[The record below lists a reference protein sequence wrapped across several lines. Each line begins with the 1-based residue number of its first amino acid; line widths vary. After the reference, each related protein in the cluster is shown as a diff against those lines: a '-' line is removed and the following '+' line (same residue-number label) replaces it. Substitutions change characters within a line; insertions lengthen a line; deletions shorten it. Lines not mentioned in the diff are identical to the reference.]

1 MPSVERVDTLHVATE
16 TITFEDDGAVA
27 AASQTTTTLTTSLGM
42 KVISSRIEHSSRL
55 LCRVT
60 RGRGRGGQN
69 ITRGRGGQNIQRGG
83 RGNRR
88 GNNNNNSRNITKESL
103 DTEIDKYMAST
114 KLENDSVEMNAV

>member
-1 MPSVERVDTLHVATE
+1 
-16 TITFEDDGAVA
+16 
-27 AASQTTTTLTTSLGM
+27 M
-42 KVISSRIEHSSRL
+42 KMISIRDEYSSRL

-88 GNNNNNSRNITKESL
+88 GNNNNRNITKESL